1 MRLFYILGILIRYSF
16 LFFLIKIKIYNS
28 PKSKLL
34 YNFFEEAGG
43 SFIKFGQLLAM
54 RVDILPPEYT
64 LELINLLDNA
74 KHFSYEEVRQA
85 FLQEL
90 GAPPEKIF
98 KDFQKEPF
106 ASASFAQV
114 HGAKLEDGTI
124 VAVKILRPGIE
135 EKVQMDFFFIDILAF
150 IADLFY
156 KIEALPWREFSNE
169 FKKWTLKELDY
180 HFEAKNTER
189 ARLAFAE
196 SKYTVIPKIYFRY
209 STKRILVE
217 EYIEG
222 IHLGRVLRGFRDG
235 RLNREELLKRGV
247 DIKKTTRTITQEIFK
262 QYFFHG
268 FFHADPHPG
277 NIILLPDDKIGMID
291 FGIIGEKMP
300 GKQSSF
306 IKSLRYDVE
315 HKFKEAAYYFADFSA
330 GELRQ
335 LITSAFPASVDE
347 KYIDEFMR
355 TLTDHFSTQVEQ
367 MYFTSKNDINS
378 LKKDSASFLIEVLRA
393 ANKYKIKIPSQAVLF
408 IRALGI
414 FGLLAKELD
423 STYEIGHEL
432 KVFFEKYHD
441 KILIKD
447 DVIAIPSQRINRERA
462 LEKLNNWMTYLI
474 EKDPAV
480 YNLVNTYIKRY
491 NVVKS

>member
-1 MRLFYILGILIRYSF
+1 MRLLYILGILIKYSF
-16 LFFLIKIKIYNS
+16 LFFLTKIKIYNI
-28 PKSKLL
+28 PTSKLL
-34 YNFFEEAGG
+34 YNFFGDAGG

-64 LELINLLDNA
+64 LELINLLDNV
-74 KHFSYEEVRQA
+74 KHSSYKEVRQV

-90 GAPPEKIF
+90 GATPEKIF

-114 HGAKLEDGTI
+114 HGAKLEDNTI

-135 EKVQMDFFFIDILAF
+135 QKIQIDFFIVDILAF
-150 IADLFY
+150 IADIFY
-156 KIEALPWREFSNE
+156 KIEALPWKEFSKE
-169 FKKWTLKELDY
+169 FRKWTLKELDY
-180 HFEAKNTER
+180 HIEAKNTER
-189 ARLAFAE
+189 ARLAFID

-247 DIKKTTRTITQEIFK
+247 DIKKTVRIITSELFK
-262 QYFFHG
+262 QLFFHG

-277 NIILLPDDKIGMID
+277 NIILLPDGKIGMID

-306 IKSLRYDVE
+306 IKSLRYDTE
-315 HKFKEAAYYFADFSA
+315 LKFKEAAYYFADFS
-330 GELRQ
+330 GGKLRQ
-335 LITSAFPASVDE
+335 LIASAFPASVDE
-347 KYIDEFMR
+347 RYIDEFMR
-355 TLTDHFSTQVEQ
+355 TLTDHFSKQVEH
-367 MYFTSKNDINS
+367 MYLTSRDNINS
-378 LKKDSASFLIEVLRA
+378 LKKDSASLLVEVLRA

-423 STYEIGHEL
+423 STYEIGYEL
-432 KVFFEKYHD
+432 KVFFEKYYD
-441 KILIKD
+441 KIIVKD
-447 DVIAIPSQRINRERA
+447 DPIAISSQRINRERA
-462 LEKLNNWMTYLI
+462 LEKLNNWMTYLL
-474 EKDPAV
+474 EKDPEV

-491 NVVKS
+491 NIVET